1 MLGMMARRGVIGFLG
16 GGMTLMLTG
25 CGMLGGT
32 KSYRFRM
39 TVEIETPQGLKI
51 GSSVMEITSYK
62 TMKLTSEEH
71 AGAGSF
77 RGEAVVVDLPN
88 GPVFALL
95 KNDDAGQPL
104 DVRVTSALSR
114 VAEFNTVDDYVATV
128 ADLSGMFSSAK
139 AELPR
144 ADWPLMVRFRDIDDP
159 RSVEKVSPQS
169 MGVKRILVETTGD
182 QITTGINKRFS
193 WFAQYLNR
201 HLDGTSASI
210 EDMTTDNIASHMSAR
225 SFSTENYK

>member
-1 MLGMMARRGVIGFLG
+1 MARRGVMGVLAGAAVLALG
-16 GGMTLMLTG
+16 G
-25 CGMLGGT
+25 CGVLGGT

-71 AGAGSF
+71 SGGGSF

-95 KNDDAGQPL
+95 KNDNAGQPL
-104 DVRVTSALSR
+104 DVRVTSALSQ
-114 VAEFNTVDDYVATV
+114 VTEFNTVDDYVATV
-128 ADLSGMFSSAK
+128 ADLGGMFSSAK

-144 ADWPLMVRFRDIDDP
+144 EGWPIMVRFRDIDDP
-159 RSVEKVSPQS
+159 KSVEKVDPDAI
-169 MGVKRILVETTGD
+169 GVKRILLETTGD
-182 QITTGINKRFS
+182 DVTTGIEKNLKWFPEYRDRF
-193 WFAQYLNR
+193 F
-201 HLDGTSASI
+201 DGSSTAI
-210 EDMTTDNIASHMSAR
+210 EDVVTTSPAAHLTSR
-225 SFSTENYK
+225 SFSTEAFKE